1 MVFMC
6 SFLLRFIKKNF
17 WNAAQMQIRTWF
29 VPHTGQRSTIWNQIP
44 YNGLFSS
51 FLLRLFRKVS
61 DMLRKCKY
69 ELYCPK
75 VVRKIVRLF
84 NVLPLYDD
92 FLGFLCKHDHILSFV
107 PPKGLNSLFRPPPP
121 KVHIVHF
128 VPPPDFCHATPMLLY
143 VLRNSHKKPSFT

>member
-75 VVRKIVRLF
+75 VVRKIVRRF

-92 FLGFLCKHDHILSFV
+92 FLGFLCMHDQIWSFV
-107 PPKGLNSLFRPPPP
+107 PLKVQLLCFIPQRSTFFISSLPQISVTLHPCKIYAVVVVLF
-121 KVHIVHF
+121 
-128 VPPPDFCHATPMLLY
+128 PD
-143 VLRNSHKKPSFT
+143 